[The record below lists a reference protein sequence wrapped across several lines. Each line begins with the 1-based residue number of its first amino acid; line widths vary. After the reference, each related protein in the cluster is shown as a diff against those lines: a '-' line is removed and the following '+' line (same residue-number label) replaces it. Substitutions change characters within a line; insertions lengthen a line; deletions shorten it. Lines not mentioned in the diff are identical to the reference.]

1 MDQHLDNFAP
11 FVNPQDLQNHDDF
24 PDAAWLSRFD
34 QHASLQ
40 SDNAAVF
47 PGPNQRTTRNQD
59 SAVDLTVYSDA
70 TYSQLKTDDNFN
82 AYIDDAYGTT
92 YSTPSSN
99 TPSPNDNPIFS
110 NVNSPGDFTRSQ
122 SRTSSP
128 ETSND
133 SDAWPAI
140 HIPQSID
147 PLKCSIKLDKT
158 KTRAETQ
165 IKTLVSLDPL
175 PGQYQW
181 VRFPR
186 HTLSK
191 SKQLASDE
199 EVAANEKKD
208 GTARLQLTLVLAT
221 AVEKT
226 EGMERAYRRAR
237 GDEPTPRRPRG
248 VAIAEIDKADPTHP
262 QNGGA
267 VVICEG
273 CKEREAKRYNRKKKR
288 NAEEEDEWNSYE
300 DDRIIMI
307 NEKEFKRW
315 QDVED
320 DPECSPDAKKVEF
333 AMRITCYCRHQ
344 EEKSP
349 VGYRVIFT
357 FKDVNS
363 NLLAQQISDVIQIT
377 DDHKNKEIPVEAI
390 PSSLNIPSGSLES
403 GPTQY
408 TGLPLYNY
416 SPTVY
421 GVYSQP
427 TTPSLPQGPNLT
439 HSQSMFF
446 ARDGQYSQM
455 ANCAFTPQVPQQAG
469 MTFGGAT
476 MPTPASTPQYPTH
489 QRGQSYYNTPTPA
502 LMSPTAEQIT
512 PQAGFPLHRPH
523 SLDSFPQQWNFQ
535 FSQQASYPQMFASQ
549 PPSRNPSRPASPSW
563 DQGGRSTKKMR
574 AVPGFMLYEDDEQ

>member
-1 MDQHLDNFAP
+1 MDQHLDNFNP
-11 FVNPQDLQNHDDF
+11 FVNPQDLENHGDF

-40 SDNAAVF
+40 SDTTSGF
-47 PGPNQRTTRNQD
+47 PIPNHQRTARNQD
-59 SAVDLTVYSDA
+59 SAVDLTVYSDS
-70 TYSQLKTDDNFN
+70 TYTQVKTEDNFN

-122 SRTSSP
+122 SQTSSP
-128 ETSND
+128 DTSND

-147 PLKCSIKLDKT
+147 PLKCFIQLDKT

-175 PGQYQW
+175 PRRFQW

-199 EVAANEKKD
+199 EVAANERKD

-221 AVEKT
+221 AVEKP
-226 EGMERAYRRAR
+226 EGLQRAYRRAR
-237 GDEPTPRRPRG
+237 GEEPTPRRQRG
-248 VAIAEIDKADPTHP
+248 VAITEIDKADRTHP
-262 QNGGA
+262 ANGGA
-267 VVICEG
+267 VTICEG

-300 DDRIIMI
+300 DERIIMI

-349 VGYRVIFT
+349 VGYRVVFT
-357 FKDVNS
+357 FTDVHN
-363 NLLAQQISDVIQIT
+363 NVLAQQISDVIQIT
-377 DDHKNKEIPVEAI
+377 DDHKNKEIPIEAI
-390 PSSLNIPSGSLES
+390 PSSLNIPSASLES
-403 GPTQY
+403 GPTPY
-408 TGLPLYNY
+408 TVPLYDY
-416 SPTVY
+416 STVY

-427 TTPSLPQGPNLT
+427 TTPSVPQAQSLT

-455 ANCAFTPQVPQQAG
+455 TNCAFTPQVPPQSG
-469 MTFGGAT
+469 MAFNGTTIPAT
-476 MPTPASTPQYPTH
+476 SPAPQYPTH
-489 QRGQSYYNTPTPA
+489 QRGQSYYNTPAPA
-502 LMSPTAEQIT
+502 LISPTVEQMS

-523 SLDSFPQQWNFQ
+523 SLDSFPQWNFQ
-535 FSQQASYPQMFASQ
+535 FAAQQATYPQVFASQ